1 MPIESFDKLPAEK
14 KEKILVAG
22 IREFAQ
28 KSYKDV
34 STDVITKECGISKGL
49 LFHYFGSKKEYY
61 LYCLRQS
68 LECLTEDREEVTG
81 DDFYAVVFS
90 QMERKMRIC
99 TEHRDGMHMVN
110 MASRDASKEIAA
122 AKAELIAGYMKSVH
136 AQSQRTLLK
145 ALGTLELR
153 YPGNIQKTAEALQI
167 YTNAVI
173 NRYLARY
180 QDEPDRFFENS
191 MQIRKEMK
199 EYLDIM
205 LEGICRKETK

>member
-1 MPIESFDKLPAEK
+1 MPVESFEKLPAEK
-14 KEKILVAG
+14 KEMILAAG

-61 LYCLRQS
+61 LYCLKQS
-68 LECLTEDREEVTG
+68 LECLTEDAGELTG

-99 TEHRDGMHMVN
+99 TEHMDEMHMVN
-110 MASRDASKEIAA
+110 MASRDASKEIST
-122 AKAELIAGYMKSVH
+122 AKAELIAGYMGSVH
-136 AQSQRTLLK
+136 AQSRKTLMK
-145 ALGTLELR
+145 ALGTLEVR
-153 YPGNIQKTAEALQI
+153 DPDRIQKTAEALQM
-167 YTNAVI
+167 YTNAVM

-180 QDEPDRFFENS
+180 QYEPDRFFENS
-191 MQIRKEMK
+191 AQIKKEMK
-199 EYLDIM
+199 EYLDII
-205 LEGICRKETK
+205 LHGICREGTQ